1 MLPYKRQYF
10 SVNNFQKSKPKN
22 DKHDRGKNDYGDSN
36 LNNKNYSNCPNSQI
50 RLRSY
55 SIMIIT
61 ECSTASWNV
70 REKAGE
76 SSKQNGSIKVGRQ

>member
-50 RLRSY
+50 SLRSY

-61 ECSTASWNV
+61 EVSRPVGMSGRRPV
-70 REKAGE
+70 KAL
-76 SSKQNGSIKVGRQ
+76 NRIDL